1 MTLNYGVDSGGGQ
14 ISDEFMKGI
23 KEFNYKSL
31 VLVNYNS
38 AKAVLIATA
47 QHNFSKEMVAGC
59 YLAVDTLAHMITPY
73 IPILDQTKDM
83 RDNINNLLQ
92 TLKEEY
98 SKIYTSDRI
107 ERAEYVMKCEQVIV
121 LLTANLSRVGIGATV
136 KATGTFS
143 YDQIISNRMKEIRE
157 AKKLKNK

>member
-1 MTLNYGVDSGGGQ
+1 
-14 ISDEFMKGI
+14 
-23 KEFNYKSL
+23 
-31 VLVNYNS
+31 
-38 AKAVLIATA
+38 
-47 QHNFSKEMVAGC
+47 
-59 YLAVDTLAHMITPY
+59 
-73 IPILDQTKDM
+73 M